1 MSLHRYHER
10 KDRMMDIVRSR
21 RGFLSACAGLVPG
34 LLLWRPGRARAARN
48 EAKGL
53 MRRLELDLLKSAR
66 PKKGTS
72 IISRTQGDETSLF
85 RQEGGR
91 ESLLCRMNHTG
102 KGIWEACNG
111 RRTYRD
117 ISGLIRQKYQVAE
130 DRAQTDTLV
139 FLELL
144 KDVGAIVL

>member
-1 MSLHRYHER
+1 
-10 KDRMMDIVRSR
+10 MDIVKSR
-21 RGFLSACAGLVPG
+21 RGFLTACAGLVPG
-34 LLLWRPGRARAARN
+34 LLLWSPGKARAARK

-66 PKKGTS
+66 PQKGPS
-72 IISRTQGDETSLF
+72 ITCRTEGDETSLF
-85 RQEGGR
+85 REEGGR
-91 ESLLCRMNHTG
+91 ESLLCRMNPTG

-117 ISGLIRQKYQVAE
+117 ISELIRGKYQVAE
-130 DRAQTDTLV
+130 QRAQTDTLV

-144 KDVGAIVL
+144 KDVGAITL